1 MIRLIEWFRNLPP
14 WQARTSLFAAGA
26 ASALAMPPVNAW
38 PLMALGFGYALL
50 RLEAA
55 PVRLRTQFA
64 DGWLFGAGYFAVSL
78 HWIAFAFLVEAETY
92 LWMMP
97 FMLAALALGMALY
110 WGIAAVAARLVAREG
125 LPLALAFAAS
135 LGIAEWLRGVLFTG
149 FPWAAPGLAAD
160 GMGAVAQ
167 AASLVGMTGLTL
179 MIALWAMLP
188 AVLLAHRR
196 WRLSAMFLLALLPAF
211 WAFGA
216 WREMLPEPP
225 PAAGVKVRIVQPDI
239 PQGEK
244 WTSENARPI
253 FDRLMALSRTGADGS
268 DLSGISIVVWP
279 ESALPFLVDESA
291 EAAREIAALLGEEQS
306 LAMGAIRRD
315 PKGVKG
321 ASFHNSLLVFSGD
334 GAVSA
339 HYDKWRLVPG
349 GEFLPFE
356 WLLEPL
362 GFRRVVTV
370 PGSFAA
376 GGGPGTGR
384 FPGAPDAAALICYEA
399 VFPDFLYP
407 RGRRPG
413 WLLNVTN
420 DAWFGNSAGPYQHL
434 AQARMR
440 AIEEGLPVVRAAN
453 TGISAVIDARGR
465 IVAKLDLG
473 QAGQIDSPLP
483 SALEATP
490 YSRIGSLWL
499 ALLAAVALAT
509 AAMMTRVSSTLR
521 K

>member
-1 MIRLIEWFRNLPP
+1 MIRLVEKIRSLPP
-14 WQARTSLFAAGA
+14 WQARTGLVVAGA
-26 ASALAMPPVNAW
+26 ASALAMPPVDAW
-38 PLMALGFGYALL
+38 PLMALGFSYALL
-50 RLEAA
+50 RLDAA
-55 PVRLRTQFA
+55 PGRMRTQFV

-110 WGIAAVAARLVAREG
+110 WGVAAVAARLVARQG

-135 LGIAEWLRGVLFTG
+135 LAIAEWLRGILFTG

-167 AASLVGMTGLTL
+167 AASLIGMTGLTL
-179 MIALWAMLP
+179 LIGLWAMLP
-188 AVLLAHRR
+188 AVLLAHRSG
-196 WRLSAMFLLALLPAF
+196 RLAGLLLLALLPAF

-216 WREMLPEPP
+216 WREAQPDLPPV
-225 PAAGVKVRIVQPDI
+225 AGVKLRIVQPDI

-244 WTSENARPI
+244 WTSANARPI
-253 FDRLMALSRTGADGS
+253 FDRLLDLSRRGPDGT

-279 ESALPFLVDESA
+279 ESALPFLVDESG
-291 EAAREIAALLGEEQS
+291 EAGREIAALLGAGRS
-306 LAMGAIRRD
+306 LAMGAIRRH
-315 PKGVKG
+315 PKGVKD
-321 ASFHNSLLVFSGD
+321 AAFHNSLLVYSGD
-334 GAVSA
+334 GAVTG

-370 PGSFAA
+370 PGSLAA
-376 GGGPGTGR
+376 GAGPGTVA
-384 FPGAPDAAALICYEA
+384 FPGAPDAAVLICYEA

-407 RGRRPG
+407 RGHRPG

-420 DAWFGNSAGPYQHL
+420 DAWFGHSAGPYQHL

-465 IVAKLDLG
+465 LTARLALG

-499 ALLAAVALAT
+499 AILAACALAT
-509 AAMMTRVSSTLR
+509 AAMMTRLSAT
-521 K
+521 KG